1 MQRQQTRQKQG
12 LALNY
17 DIKYNDSKSNK
28 MSNQDFINKGVPSSV
43 FLPGSKYWKKK
54 RTFSA
59 RGGIWNFDSVT
70 TNKKGSSILLDASED
85 SILGGAGLSFGA
97 SRVQMSAGSDSIRAV
112 ARSGARLSQIGF
124 AIQGERD
131 TYFSPTPGSV
141 IMGNG
146 NNTIKISGENNNW
159 ETGMR
164 VGVNALLQGGSGKD
178 AIRSTGA
185 IKGILVAGSIQL
197 GEGDDVLEGK
207 TIGGENGVHIDNSGR
222 VDTGEGNDV
231 LNGNGGS
238 RSIYVNGALLMGG
251 GNDLVTGQ
259 SLHVNSSTNALVDM
273 GAGDD
278 IISAPLDS
286 ANGARFDFGTGIDRL
301 TVRPGNYTIGGTANG
316 GTVLSGGGIV
326 DAEVIGLE
334 FLVSSSSGREF
345 AYTPGL
351 IAVV

>member
-1 MQRQQTRQKQG
+1 
-12 LALNY
+12 
-17 DIKYNDSKSNK
+17 
-28 MSNQDFINKGVPSSV
+28 MSNQDFTNKGVPSSV

-54 RTFSA
+54 QIFSA

-124 AIQGERD
+124 EIQGERD

-146 NNTIKISGENNNW
+146 SNMIEIGGGSNNW
-159 ETGMR
+159 E
-164 VGVNALLQGGSGKD
+164 VGIRIGSNALLQGGSGKD
-178 AIRSTGA
+178 VIRSTGA
-185 IKGILVAGSIQL
+185 VKGVLVAGSIQL
-197 GEGDDVLEGK
+197 GKGDDTLEG
-207 TIGGENGVHIDNSGR
+207 ISIIGENGVHIDNTGR
-222 VDTGEGNDV
+222 IDTGEGNDV
-231 LNGNGGS
+231 LIGKGGS
-238 RSIYVNGALLMGG
+238 RSIYINGALLMGG
-251 GNDLVTGQ
+251 GNDVVTGQ
-259 SLHVNSSTNALVDM
+259 SLHVNSGM

-286 ANGARFDFGTGIDRL
+286 ANGATFDFGTGIDRSTL
-301 TVRPGNYTIGGTANG
+301 RPGNYNVSGTTNG
-316 GTVLSGGGIV
+316 GTILSGGGISAV
-326 DAEVIGLE
+326 VIGLE
-334 FLVSSSSGREF
+334 FLVSSDSGREF

-351 IAVV
+351 IMVV